1 MRHGAECHFGAIK
14 INKPTM
20 TTNVETQNPS
30 SPVRFVSFAHSLQT
44 FVGQVNERASRSPD
58 VNNPILAMGV
68 SLPISWTGFSSLQ
81 VQHLKVV
88 IGQFL
93 SRALYFGGRFP
104 VFKWFWFVNF

>member
-1 MRHGAECHFGAIK
+1 VLRHGAECHFGAIK

-44 FVGQVNERASRSPD
+44 FVGQVNERASRSLD

-93 SRALYFGGRFP
+93 SRALILEADFPFSSGFGL
-104 VFKWFWFVNF
+104 